1 VHRFNPLSRAC
12 QKGIN
17 RVRVVLQ
24 EEATKRRAAKASGAI
39 YNDAIEWTTAAAAN
53 DPVNHGAV
61 QLRLAVAAVLTTSEA
76 LRQTLLEL
84 CENADVVPELREEVR
99 QAVSESRWTMNAL
112 FKMRLLNSCIKESQ
126 RTLLALGT

>member
-1 VHRFNPLSRAC
+1 
-12 QKGIN
+12 
-17 RVRVVLQ
+17 VRVVLQ

-84 CENADVVPELREEVR
+84 CENADVVPVLREDVR